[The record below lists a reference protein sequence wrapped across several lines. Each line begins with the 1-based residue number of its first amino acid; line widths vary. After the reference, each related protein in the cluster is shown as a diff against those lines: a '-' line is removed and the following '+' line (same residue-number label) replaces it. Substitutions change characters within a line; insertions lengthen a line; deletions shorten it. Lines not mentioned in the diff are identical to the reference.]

1 VPVGDYFA
9 IEKINFALI
18 YLSRGFYFLTWIKLA
33 PIMKEILSVL
43 FFSLLSLGSLQA
55 QVTVRGTIVDDQN
68 IPLPGVSVL
77 VKNTFR
83 GTMSDSDGTYSISA
97 LPADTLVFSM
107 VGMVTRELPVGSKTV
122 IDIRLTTATTVM
134 EEVVVI
140 GYGTV
145 RKSDLTG
152 AVSSI
157 KTDDL
162 LKVTSLNAEQG
173 LQGKVPGVQVISTSG
188 APGAGA
194 AIRVRGVGTFNNSA
208 PIFVVD
214 GVIIDDISF
223 LNSSD
228 ISSMEVLKDAS
239 ATAIYGSRGANGVI
253 IITTKTGTIGQ
264 EKASFN
270 ISSEFGIQHL
280 AKKIDLLTGREFAI
294 ISNEI
299 KAGSYNNVDLV
310 PNTDWQDLVF
320 GIAPIHNHQFSVTG
334 ATSLT
339 QYYVGIGAFIQDGI
353 IDKSNYSRITLK
365 LNNTYNLTPFLKLG
379 NNLTIAPYTQQNA
392 PNVTY
397 AVYRAQPLLEPYYDD
412 GSYAVVYNVGNPLA
426 QLEYSND
433 FRKGIRGVGNIFA
446 EATVLKT
453 FAFKTSFGVD
463 ASYNKSTSF
472 TPAYTVYNP
481 DGTASQQQNVL
492 SDLYKG
498 SSDNLNW
505 LWENTIS
512 YRNTFAGIHSL
523 DMVAG
528 FTMQESTSEYTSLS
542 GENILRDGQD
552 FWYISPSYI
561 YDPANNVNTIQS
573 IANGV
578 DAGLYYSMIS
588 YLFRANYAFNNKY
601 IATVTFRRDG
611 SSKFTKENRYSSFPS
626 FALGWN
632 VGNESFMKNIDIIS
646 KLKLRTSWGIIGNE
660 KINYY
665 DRYSR
670 VQSSI
675 IAVLGNPD
683 APAPA
688 ATYGKSGNPGL
699 KWESTTQ
706 TDVGLEIGL
715 LANKLTGEFDFYNRV
730 TNDILVELSTP
741 GHLGN
746 GQGQKVRYNAAS
758 VMNRGFEFNL
768 SWREKRGDVTY
779 SVGLLGSTVHNEVLE
794 IGGSSGVDSTLIGGY
809 LGDGRPV
816 TLSRV
821 GLPIGAFYGYKTDGI
836 FQNEEELA
844 AYPHSSQAGVGDLRF
859 VDVTGDGI
867 LDGRDRTF
875 IGSPIPKLIFG
886 FNGMVEYK
894 GMDVSVDFQGQTG
907 NKIFNGKEVV
917 RPDPYNFEKHVFD
930 RWTGPGTSNTEPRPS
945 FGGYNFTP
953 SDRFIQDGSF
963 LRLRSFTFGYTLPAH
978 LSQKALIQQ
987 LRIYIKGTNLFT
999 LTRFTGYTPEIGS
1012 YDVLSN
1018 GIDYGSYPVTS
1029 TYSVGVN
1036 LQF

>member
-1 VPVGDYFA
+1 
-9 IEKINFALI
+9 
-18 YLSRGFYFLTWIKLA
+18 
-33 PIMKEILSVL
+33 MKEILSFLLL
-43 FFSLLSLGSLQA
+43 FLVWIDPLLA
-55 QVTVRGTIVDDQN
+55 QVNLKGTIVDEQN
-68 IPLPGVSVL
+68 VPLPGVSV
-77 VKNTFR
+77 VIKNTFK
-83 GTMSDSDGTYSISA
+83 GTMSDVDGSYTIAA
-97 LPADTLVFSM
+97 LPSDTLVFSM
-107 VGMVTRELPVGSKTV
+107 VGMITQEIVPGSRTV
-122 IDIRLTTATTVM
+122 INIQLETETTIM

-152 AVSSI
+152 SVSSV
-157 KTDDL
+157 KTEDL
-162 LKVTSLNAEQG
+162 LKVTSLNPEQG
-173 LQGKVPGVQVISTSG
+173 LQGKVTGVQVISTSG

-194 AIRVRGVGTFNNSA
+194 AVRVRGVGTFNNSS

-214 GVIIDDISF
+214 GVILDDISF

-228 ISSMEVLKDAS
+228 IASMEVLKDAS

-253 IITTKTGTIGQ
+253 IITTKTGTMGQ

-270 ISSEFGIQHL
+270 VNSEFGIQHL
-280 AKKIDLLTGREFAI
+280 AKKIDLLSGREFAI

-299 KAGSYNNVDLV
+299 VAGSYNNVDLV

-320 GIAPIHNHQFSVTG
+320 TSALIHNHQISVTG
-334 ATSLT
+334 ATKLT

-397 AVYRAQPLLEPYYDD
+397 SVYRAQPVLEPYYDD
-412 GSYAVVYNVGNPLA
+412 DSFAVVYNVGNPLA
-426 QLEYSND
+426 QLAYSND

-446 EATVLKT
+446 EASFLDSFTLR
-453 FAFKTSFGVD
+453 TSFGID

-472 TPAYTVYNP
+472 TPAYTIYNP
-481 DGTASQQQNVL
+481 DGTASQQQNIL
-492 SDLYKG
+492 SDLYRG
-498 SSDNLNW
+498 TSDNLNW
-505 LWENTIS
+505 LWENTLS
-512 YRNTFAGIHSL
+512 YRKTFMDIHSL
-523 DMVAG
+523 DLVAG
-528 FTMQESTSEYTSLS
+528 YTMQESTSEFLAIP

-573 IANGV
+573 ISNGV

-588 YLFRANYAFNNKY
+588 YLFRANYSLDNKY

-611 SSKFTKENRYSSFPS
+611 SSKFAKENRFSNFPS

-632 VGNESFMKNIDIIS
+632 IGNEQFMKSVDAVS
-646 KLKLRTSWGIIGNE
+646 KLKVRASWGIIGNE
-660 KINYY
+660 KISYY
-665 DRYSR
+665 DRYAR

-683 APAPA
+683 APIPA
-688 ATYGKSGNPGL
+688 ATYGKSGNPDL
-699 KWESTTQ
+699 RWESTTQ
-706 TDVGLEIGL
+706 TDIGVEAGFF
-715 LANKLTGEFDFYNRV
+715 ANKFTGEFDFYNRV

-758 VMNRGFEFNL
+758 VLNRGFEFNL
-768 SWREKRGDVTY
+768 NWRERRGDFTY
-779 SVGLLGSTVHNEVLE
+779 SVGLLGSTIHNEVLE
-794 IGGSSGVDSTLIGGY
+794 IGGTSGVDSTLIGGY

-821 GLPIGAFYGYKTDGI
+821 GLPIGAFYGYKTDGV
-836 FQNEEELA
+836 FQDEAELE
-844 AYPHSSQAGVGDLRF
+844 AYPHSAQAGPGDLRF
-859 VDVTGDGI
+859 VDVTDDGI
-867 LDGRDRTF
+867 LDGRDRTY
-875 IGSPIPKLIFG
+875 IGSPIPKFIFG
-886 FNGMVEYK
+886 FNGSIEYK
-894 GMDVSVDFQGQTG
+894 GIDFAMDFQGQTG

-930 RWTGPGTSNTEPRPS
+930 RWTGPGTSNSEPRPS

-963 LRLRSFTFGYTLPAH
+963 IRLRSLTLGYTLPASI
-978 LSQKALIQQ
+978 SQKAFMQQ
-987 LRIYIKGTNLFT
+987 LRVYVKGSNLFT

-1018 GIDYGSYPVTS
+1018 GIDYGAYPITS
-1029 TYSVGVN
+1029 VYSLGVN

>member
-1 VPVGDYFA
+1 
-9 IEKINFALI
+9 
-18 YLSRGFYFLTWIKLA
+18 
-33 PIMKEILSVL
+33 MKEILTL
-43 FFSLLSLGSLQA
+43 FFILIIFLQPVKS
-55 QVTVRGTIVDDQN
+55 QTEVKGTVVDDQN
-68 IPLPGVSVL
+68 LPLPGVSVL
-77 VKNTFR
+77 VKNTFK
-83 GTMSDSDGTYSISA
+83 GTMTDLDGTYSLSV
-97 LPADTLVFSM
+97 LPSDTLVFSM
-107 VGMVTRELPVGSKTV
+107 VGMVSQKIVVGNRTV
-122 IDIRLTTATTVM
+122 INVLLATETTLM
-134 EEVVVI
+134 DEVVVI

-152 AVSSI
+152 AVSSV

-162 LKVTSLNAEQG
+162 LKITSLNPEQG
-173 LQGKVPGVQVISTSG
+173 LQGRVTGVQVISTSG

-194 AIRVRGVGTFNNSA
+194 AVRVRGVGTFNNSS

-214 GVIIDDISF
+214 GVILDDISF

-228 ISSMEVLKDAS
+228 IASMEVLKDAS

-253 IITTKTGTIGQ
+253 IITTKSGTIGQ

-270 ISSEFGIQHL
+270 INSEFGIQHL
-280 AKKIDLLTGREFAI
+280 AKKIDLLSGREFAI
-294 ISNEI
+294 VSNEI
-299 KAGSYNNVDLV
+299 IAGSYNNVDLV

-320 GIAPIHNHQFSVTG
+320 GIASIQNHQLSVTG
-334 ATSLT
+334 ATKMT

-353 IDKSNYSRITLK
+353 IDKSNYSRLTLK

-397 AVYRAQPLLEPYYDD
+397 SVYRAQPVLEPYYGD
-412 GSYAVVYNVGNPLA
+412 GSFAVVYNVGNPLA
-426 QLEYSND
+426 QLAYSND
-433 FRKGIRGVGNIFA
+433 YRKGIRGVGNIFA
-446 EATVLKT
+446 EASILKDIT
-453 FAFKTSFGVD
+453 LRSSFGID
-463 ASYNKSTSF
+463 ASYNKTTSF

-481 DGTASQQQNVL
+481 DGTASQQQNIL

-505 LWENTIS
+505 LWENTVS
-512 YRNTFAGIHSL
+512 FRKTFLDIHSL
-523 DMVAG
+523 DLVAG
-528 FTMQESTSEYTSLS
+528 FTMQESTSEFMNLP
-542 GENILRDGQD
+542 GENVLRDGQD

-573 IANGV
+573 ISNGV
-578 DAGLYYSMIS
+578 DAGLYYSMMS
-588 YLFRANYAFNNKY
+588 YLFRANYSLNNKY

-611 SSKFTKENRYSSFPS
+611 SSKFAEENRFSNFPS

-632 VGNESFMKNIDIIS
+632 IGNEAFMQQSRSVS
-646 KLKLRTSWGIIGNE
+646 KLKLRASWGIIGNE
-660 KINYY
+660 KISYY
-665 DRYSR
+665 DRYAR

-683 APAPA
+683 SPIPA
-688 ATYGKSGNPGL
+688 ATYGKSGNPDL

-706 TDVGLEIGL
+706 TDIGAEVGFF
-715 LANKLTGEFDFYNRV
+715 ANKLMGEFDFYNRV
-730 TNDILVELSTP
+730 TNDILIELSTP

-758 VMNRGFEFNL
+758 VLNQGFEFNL
-768 SWREKRGDVTY
+768 NWREKRGEFTY
-779 SVGLLGSTVHNEVLE
+779 AVGILGSTIHNEVLE
-794 IGGSSGVDSTLIGGY
+794 IGGNSGIDSTLIGGY

-836 FQNEEELA
+836 FQDESELA
-844 AYPHSSQAGVGDLRF
+844 AYPHSAQAGPGDLRF

-875 IGSPIPKLIFG
+875 IGSPIPKFIFG
-886 FNGMVEYK
+886 FNGLIEYK
-894 GMDVSVDFQGQTG
+894 GIDFAVDFQGQTG

-917 RPDPYNFEKHVFD
+917 RPDPYNFEKHVFS
-930 RWTGPGTSNTEPRPS
+930 RWTGPGTSDTEPRPS

-953 SDRFIQDGSF
+953 SDRFIHDGSF
-963 LRLRSFTFGYTLPAH
+963 LRLRSVTLGYTLPSRI
-978 LSQKALIQQ
+978 SQRAFMQQ
-987 LRIYIKGTNLFT
+987 LRVYVKGSNLLT
-999 LTRFTGYTPEIGS
+999 LTKFTGYTPEIGS

-1018 GIDYGSYPVTS
+1018 GIDYGAYPITS
-1029 TYSVGVN
+1029 AYSVGVN

>member
-1 VPVGDYFA
+1 
-9 IEKINFALI
+9 
-18 YLSRGFYFLTWIKLA
+18 
-33 PIMKEILSVL
+33 MKEILSIL
-43 FFSLLSLGSLQA
+43 FLSLVCLGPLRA
-55 QVTVRGTIVDDQN
+55 QVPIKGTVVDDQN
-68 IPLPGVSVL
+68 LPLPGATVL

-83 GTMSDSDGTYSISA
+83 GTMTDFDGTYTISA
-97 LPADTLVFSM
+97 LPSDTLVFSM
-107 VGMVTRELPVGSKTV
+107 VGTATREIVVGNRTV
-122 IDIRLTTATTVM
+122 IDVMLATQTTLM
-134 EEVVVI
+134 DEVVVI

-152 AVSSI
+152 AVSSV

-162 LKVTSLNAEQG
+162 LKITSLNAEQG
-173 LQGKVPGVQVISTSG
+173 LQGKVTGVQVISTSG

-194 AIRVRGVGTFNNSA
+194 AVRVRGVGTFNNSS

-214 GVIIDDISF
+214 GVILDDISF

-228 ISSMEVLKDAS
+228 IASMEVLKDAS

-253 IITTKTGTIGQ
+253 MITTKTGTLGE

-270 ISSEFGIQHL
+270 VNSEFGIQNL
-280 AKKIDLLTGREFAI
+280 AKKIDLLNGSEFAI

-299 KAGSYNNVDLV
+299 IAGSYNNVDLV

-320 GIAPIHNHQFSVTG
+320 GLAPIQNHQLSVTG
-334 ATSLT
+334 ATKLT

-353 IDKSNYSRITLK
+353 IDKSNYSRLTLK

-379 NNLTIAPYTQQNA
+379 NNITIAPYTQQNA

-397 AVYRAQPLLEPYYDD
+397 SVYRAQPLLDPYYPD

-426 QLEYSND
+426 QLDYSND
-433 FRKGIRGVGNIFA
+433 FRKGIRAVGNIFA
-446 EATVLKT
+446 EATFLD
-453 FAFKTSFGVD
+453 AFTLRTSYGVD

-472 TPAYTVYNP
+472 TPAYTIYNP
-481 DGTASQQQNVL
+481 DGTASQQQNIL

-512 YRNTFAGIHSL
+512 YRNVFRDIHSL
-523 DMVAG
+523 DLVAG
-528 FTMQESTSEYTSLS
+528 YTMQESTSEFMGMP
-542 GENILRDGQD
+542 GENVLRDGQD

-573 IANGV
+573 ISNGV

-588 YLFRANYAFNNKY
+588 YLFRANYSLNNKY

-611 SSKFTKENRYSSFPS
+611 SSKFTKENRFSNFPS

-632 VGNESFMKNIDIIS
+632 IGNEDFMKSVEAVS
-646 KLKLRTSWGIIGNE
+646 KLKLRASWGIIGNE
-660 KINYY
+660 KISYY
-665 DRYSR
+665 DRYAR

-683 APAPA
+683 APIPA
-688 ATYGKSGNPGL
+688 ATYGKSGNPDL

-706 TDVGLEIGL
+706 LDVGAEVGVF
-715 LANKLTGEFDFYNRV
+715 ANRLTGEFDFYNRV

-758 VMNRGFEFNL
+758 VLNRGFEFNVN
-768 SWREKRGDVTY
+768 WREKKGDFTY
-779 SVGLLGSTVHNEVLE
+779 SVGVLGSTIHNEVLE
-794 IGGSSGVDSTLIGGY
+794 IGGASGIDSTLIGGY

-836 FQNEEELA
+836 FQDEAELA
-844 AYPHSSQAGVGDLRF
+844 AYPHSAQAGPGDLRF
-859 VDVTGDGI
+859 VDVTNDEI
-867 LDGRDRTF
+867 IDGRDRTF

-886 FNGMVEYK
+886 FNGSLVYK
-894 GMDVSVDFQGQTG
+894 GIDFALDFQGQTG

-917 RPDPYNFEKHVFD
+917 RPDPYNFEKHVFS
-930 RWTGPGTSNTEPRPS
+930 RWTGPGTSNSEPRPS

-963 LRLRSFTFGYTLPAH
+963 IRLRSITLGYTLPARI
-978 LSQKALIQQ
+978 SQKAYIQQ
-987 LRIYIKGTNLFT
+987 LRVYLKGSNLFT
-999 LTRFTGYTPEIGS
+999 LTKFTGYTPEIGS

-1018 GIDYGSYPVTS
+1018 GIDYGAYPITS

>member
-1 VPVGDYFA
+1 
-9 IEKINFALI
+9 
-18 YLSRGFYFLTWIKLA
+18 
-33 PIMKEILSVL
+33 MKEILSFLLL
-43 FFSLLSLGSLQA
+43 FLVWLGPLSA
-55 QVTVRGTIVDDQN
+55 QVNLKGTIVDDQN
-68 IPLPGVSVL
+68 VPLPGVSV
-77 VKNTFR
+77 VIKNTFK
-83 GTMSDSDGTYSISA
+83 GTMSDVDGSYTIAA
-97 LPADTLVFSM
+97 LPSDTLVFSM
-107 VGMVTRELPVGSKTV
+107 VGMISQEIIPGSRTV
-122 IDIRLTTATTVM
+122 INIQLETETTIM

-152 AVSSI
+152 SVSSV
-157 KTDDL
+157 KTEDL
-162 LKVTSLNAEQG
+162 LKVTSLNPEQG
-173 LQGKVPGVQVISTSG
+173 LQGKVTGVQVISTSG

-194 AIRVRGVGTFNNSA
+194 AVRVRGVGTFNNSS

-214 GVIIDDISF
+214 GVILDDISF

-228 ISSMEVLKDAS
+228 IASMEVLKDAS

-253 IITTKTGTIGQ
+253 IITTKTGTMGQ

-270 ISSEFGIQHL
+270 VNSEFGIQHL
-280 AKKIDLLTGREFAI
+280 ARKIDLLSGREFAI

-299 KAGSYNNVDLV
+299 VAGSYNNVDLV

-320 GIAPIHNHQFSVTG
+320 STAQIHNHQISVTG
-334 ATSLT
+334 ATKLT

-397 AVYRAQPLLEPYYDD
+397 SVYRAQPVLEPYYDD
-412 GSYAVVYNVGNPLA
+412 GSFAVVYNVGNPLA
-426 QLEYSND
+426 QLAYSND

-446 EATVLKT
+446 EASFLDSFTLR
-453 FAFKTSFGVD
+453 TSFGID

-481 DGTASQQQNVL
+481 DGTASQQQNIL

-498 SSDNLNW
+498 TSDNLNW
-505 LWENTIS
+505 LWENTLS
-512 YRNTFAGIHSL
+512 YRKTFLDIHSL
-523 DMVAG
+523 DLVAG
-528 FTMQESTSEYTSLS
+528 YTMQESTSEYLGIP

-573 IANGV
+573 ISNGV

-588 YLFRANYAFNNKY
+588 YLFRANYSLDNKY

-611 SSKFTKENRYSSFPS
+611 SSKFAKENRFSNFPS

-632 VGNESFMKNIDIIS
+632 IGNEQFMKSVDAVS
-646 KLKLRTSWGIIGNE
+646 KLKVRASWGIIGNE
-660 KINYY
+660 KISYY
-665 DRYSR
+665 DRYAR

-683 APAPA
+683 APIPA
-688 ATYGKSGNPGL
+688 ATYGKSGNPDL
-699 KWESTTQ
+699 RWESTTQ
-706 TDVGLEIGL
+706 TDIGVEVGL

-758 VMNRGFEFNL
+758 VLNRGFEFNVN
-768 SWREKRGDVTY
+768 WRERRGDITY
-779 SVGLLGSTVHNEVLE
+779 SVGLLGSTIHNEVLE
-794 IGGSSGVDSTLIGGY
+794 IGGTSGVDSTLIGGY

-836 FQNEEELA
+836 FQDEGELD
-844 AYPHSSQAGVGDLRF
+844 AYPHSAQAGPGDLRF
-859 VDVTGDGI
+859 VDVTDDGI
-867 LDGRDRTF
+867 LDGRDRTY
-875 IGSPIPKLIFG
+875 IGSPIPKFIFG
-886 FNGMVEYK
+886 FNGSIEYK
-894 GMDVSVDFQGQTG
+894 GIDFALDFQGQTG

-930 RWTGPGTSNTEPRPS
+930 RWTGPGTSNSEPRPS

-963 LRLRSFTFGYTLPAH
+963 IRLRSVTLGYTLPAR
-978 LSQKALIQQ
+978 LSQRAFMQQ
-987 LRIYIKGTNLFT
+987 LRVYVKGSNLFT

-1018 GIDYGSYPVTS
+1018 GIDYGAYPITS
-1029 TYSVGVN
+1029 VYSVGVN

>member
-1 VPVGDYFA
+1 
-9 IEKINFALI
+9 
-18 YLSRGFYFLTWIKLA
+18 
-33 PIMKEILSVL
+33 MKEILSIL
-43 FFSLLSLGSLQA
+43 FLFLFYLGPLQA
-55 QVTVRGTIVDDQN
+55 QVAVKGTIVDDQN
-68 IPLPGVSVL
+68 LPLPGASVL

-83 GTMSDSDGTYSISA
+83 GTMSDLDGTYTLSA
-97 LPADTLVFSM
+97 LPTDTLVFSM
-107 VGMVTRELPVGSKTV
+107 VGMVTQEIVVGNRTLINV
-122 IDIRLTTATTVM
+122 TLVTETMLMD
-134 EEVVVI
+134 EVVVI

-152 AVSSI
+152 SVSSV
-157 KTDDL
+157 KTEDL
-162 LKVTSLNAEQG
+162 LKVTSLNPEQG
-173 LQGKVPGVQVISTSG
+173 LQGKVTGVQVVSTSG

-194 AIRVRGVGTFNNSA
+194 AVRVRGVGTFNNSA

-214 GVIIDDISF
+214 GVILDDISF

-228 ISSMEVLKDAS
+228 IASMEVLKDAS

-253 IITTKTGTIGQ
+253 MITTKTGTLGQ

-270 ISSEFGIQHL
+270 INSEFGIQHL
-280 AKKIDLLTGREFAI
+280 AKKIDLLDGKEFAI

-299 KAGSYNNVDLV
+299 IAGSYNNVDLV

-320 GIAPIHNHQFSVTG
+320 GIAPIQNHQISVTG
-334 ATSLT
+334 ATKLT
-339 QYYVGIGAFIQDGI
+339 QYYVGIGAFLQEGI
-353 IDKSNYSRITLK
+353 IDKSNYNRITLK

-379 NNLTIAPYTQQNA
+379 NNLTIAPYTQENA

-397 AVYRAQPLLEPYYDD
+397 SVYRAQPVLVPYYGD

-426 QLEYSND
+426 QLAYSND
-433 FRKGIRGVGNIFA
+433 FRKGVRGVGNIFA
-446 EATVLKT
+446 EATFLEAFTLKT
-453 FAFKTSFGVD
+453 SLGID

-481 DGTASQQQNVL
+481 DGTASQQQNIL

-498 SSDNLNW
+498 TSDNINW
-505 LWENTIS
+505 LWENTLS
-512 YRNTFAGIHSL
+512 YRKTFLDVHSL
-523 DMVAG
+523 DLVAG
-528 FTMQESTSEYTSLS
+528 FTMQESSSEFMGIP
-542 GENILRDGQD
+542 GENVLRDGED

-573 IANGV
+573 ISNGV
-578 DAGLYYSMIS
+578 DAGLYYSMMS
-588 YLFRANYAFNNKY
+588 YLFRANYSYNNKY

-611 SSKFTKENRYSSFPS
+611 SSKFAEENRFSNFPS

-632 VGNESFMKNIDIIS
+632 IGNEPFMKSLESVS
-646 KLKLRTSWGIIGNE
+646 KLKLRASWGIIGNE
-660 KINYY
+660 KISYY
-665 DRYSR
+665 DRYAR

-683 APAPA
+683 APYPA
-688 ATYGKSGNPGL
+688 ATYGKSGNPDL
-699 KWESTTQ
+699 RWESTTQ
-706 TDVGLEIGL
+706 TDIGAEVGFF
-715 LANKLTGEFDFYNRV
+715 ANKLTGEFDFYNRV
-730 TNDILVELSTP
+730 TDDILVELSTP

-746 GQGQKVRYNAAS
+746 GQGQKIRYNAAS
-758 VMNRGFEFNL
+758 VLNRGFEFNVN
-768 SWREKRGDVTY
+768 WREKKGDFTY
-779 SVGLLGSTVHNEVLE
+779 SVGILGSTIHNEVLE
-794 IGGSSGVDSTLIGGY
+794 IGGASGVDSTLIGGY

-836 FQNEEELA
+836 FQDEGELA
-844 AYPHSSQAGVGDLRF
+844 AYPHSSQAGPGDLRF
-859 VDVTGDGI
+859 VDVTKDGI
-867 LDGRDRTF
+867 LDGRDRTY
-875 IGSPIPKLIFG
+875 IGSPIPKFIFG
-886 FNGMVEYK
+886 LNGMIEYK
-894 GMDVSVDFQGQTG
+894 GFDVAIDFQGQTG

-917 RPDPYNFEKHVFD
+917 RPDPYNFEQHVFN

-963 LRLRSFTFGYTLPAH
+963 VRLRSLTIGYTLPAR
-978 LSQKALIQQ
+978 LSEKAYMQQ
-987 LRIYIKGTNLFT
+987 FRVYIKGSNLYT

-1018 GIDYGSYPVTS
+1018 GIDYGAYPITS
-1029 TYSVGVN
+1029 AYSIGVN